1 MRIELLHRLIAGTT
15 TEEENRQ
22 LMEWFR
28 QCASKEEFFMLFET
42 AWKESPD
49 EMPRDVQERMY
60 RRLSRELDGQSR
72 SVTFAFLLEGLATGC
87 GGLYYH
93 CFEFAQLPY
102 E

>member
-28 QCASKEEFFMLFET
+28 QCASKEEFFMLFDNVC
-42 AWKESPD
+42 KDSPD

-60 RRLSRELDGQSR
+60 RRLNRDLGE
-72 SVTFAFLLEGLATGC
+72 
-87 GGLYYH
+87 
-93 CFEFAQLPY
+93 
-102 E
+102 